1 MINTNMKYW
10 SWMGAFSLSMLFWA
24 ETPLDHYS
32 LIPDPAAAGFS
43 FVLPQAFSSFIN
55 LGCYQ
60 IVTRCLCYL

>member
-1 MINTNMKYW
+1 MVLDGRI
-10 SWMGAFSLSMLFWA
+10 FSVDALLGR
-24 ETPLDHYS
+24 TPLDHYS

-60 IVTRCLCYL
+60 IVTRYLCYL

>member
-10 SWMGAFSLSMLFWA
+10 SWMGAFSVDALLGR
-24 ETPLDHYS
+24 TPLDHYS
-32 LIPDPAAAGFS
+32 LILDPAAAGLS
-43 FVLPQAFSSFIN
+43 FALPQGFSSFIN

>member
-10 SWMGAFSLSMLFWA
+10 SWMGAFSLSMFFWA
-24 ETPLDHYS
+24 ELLWIITHCSLTPLF
-32 LIPDPAAAGFS
+32 A
-43 FVLPQAFSSFIN
+43 LPQGFSSFIN